1 MRAFVVP
8 EAGSDPILQ
17 EFRDPG
23 TDSPHP
29 VGRMMAAAL
38 NPLDLVVAAGK
49 MPHRK
54 APGPFV
60 AGFEGIVDLGG
71 QIVYVAGPPLPF
83 GTLGDLVPVPGELAF
98 PVPAG
103 LDPALA
109 ATLGVSGTAAW
120 LALDY
125 RGRLQPGESV
135 LILGAG
141 AVGQLAVQAAKILG
155 AARIVVVDK
164 AKAALDE
171 ALANGA
177 DAVVDI
183 STDHGAHV
191 GADLGRAAANG
202 YDLVLDLLWGD
213 IVNTAID
220 HAAMHSRIV
229 QVGNASGPASPLL
242 ASVFRNKGMSIIGMS
257 IFATP
262 IDARREAYANLAKHA
277 LSGAIGLRYDA
288 VPLGAVDEAWAA
300 LKAGSPS
307 KLVVTGPAMR

>member
-8 EAGSDPILQ
+8 EAGSDPILK

-29 VGRMMAAAL
+29 VGPMVAAAL

-49 MPHRK
+49 MPHRQ

-60 AGFEGIVDLGG
+60 AGFEGVVDLGG

-120 LALDY
+120 LALDH

-164 AKAALDE
+164 VKAALDE

-177 DAVVDI
+177 DAVIDI
-183 STDHGAHV
+183 STDEGAQAD
-191 GADLGRAAANG
+191 ADLGRAAANG
-202 YDLVLDLLWGD
+202 YDLVVDLLWGD
-213 IVNTAID
+213 IVNTAIN

-229 QVGNASGPASPLL
+229 QVGNASGPTSPLL

-262 IDARREAYANLAKHA
+262 IDARRQAYANLAKHA
-277 LSGAIGLRYDA
+277 VGGSIGLHYDA
-288 VPLGAVDEAWAA
+288 VPLDAVDKAWTA
-300 LKAGSPS
+300 LKAGSPG
-307 KLVVTGPAMR
+307 KLVVTGPGMR

>member
-8 EAGSDPILQ
+8 EAGSDPILG

-23 TDSPHP
+23 TDSGHP

-60 AGFEGIVDLGG
+60 AGFEGVVDLGD
-71 QIVYVAGPPLPF
+71 QIVYVADPPLPF
-83 GTLGDLVPVPGELAF
+83 GTLGDLVPAPGQLAF

-109 ATLGVSGTAAW
+109 ATLGVSGMAAW

-125 RGRLQPGESV
+125 RGILQAGESV

-141 AVGQLAVQAAKILG
+141 SVGQLAIQVAKILG
-155 AARIVVVDK
+155 AGRIVVVDK
-164 AKAALDE
+164 VKAALDE

-177 DAVVDI
+177 DAVVDS
-183 STDHGAHV
+183 STDQGAHV
-191 GADLGRAAANG
+191 DADLGRAAANG

-213 IVNTAID
+213 IVNTAIK

-257 IFATP
+257 IFATAL
-262 IDARREAYANLAKHA
+262 DVRREAYANLAKHA
-277 LSGAIGLRYDA
+277 VSGAIGLHYDA
-288 VPLGAVDEAWAA
+288 VPLDAAGEAWAA
-300 LKAGSPS
+300 LKAGSPG
-307 KLVVTGPAMR
+307 KLVVTGPGMR